1 MPTLRD
7 IRARIAGVR
16 STAKITSAMKMVA
29 AAKMKRA
36 QNAIESARPY
46 VLKLEEILGNL
57 LSSVSEDYTHPLMR
71 KPEAVNNIALVV
83 IGSDRGLCGSFNTN
97 LFRSAIAYI
106 NNDLK
111 AAHPN
116 ANVQLITV
124 GRKACSFFKKEKYPI
139 HAEYPGVFH
148 QLEFSQAKRIVD
160 SVKDEFVH
168 GQFDQVILYF
178 NAFVNILRQIPTG
191 INLLPL
197 VAKPDAGK
205 FKANYIFEPSQKEI
219 LDALLPKF
227 TDIQLW
233 RTLLESNAAEQA
245 AKMMAMDNATTNAN
259 DLIKHL
265 EMAYN
270 NARQA
275 AITKEM
281 LEIVSGAESL
291 RSA

>member
-148 QLEFSQAKRIVD
+148 QLEFTQAKRIVD